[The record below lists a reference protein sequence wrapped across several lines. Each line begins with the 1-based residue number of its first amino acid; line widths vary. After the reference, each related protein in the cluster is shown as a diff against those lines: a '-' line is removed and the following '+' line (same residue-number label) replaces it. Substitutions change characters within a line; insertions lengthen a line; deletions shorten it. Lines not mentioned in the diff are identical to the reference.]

1 MAKKIM
7 INCPRSVENAWAKML
22 EEATLSYIKE
32 LAKKRVN
39 FETTSLEEAMKLI
52 NFEVKS
58 TKKKKTTKTK
68 NYSNGN
74 KGPHKRPP
82 GRAKKGKKWCT
93 YRKWVDVDAPD
104 YDPNTESKDDD
115 NSSVSSSASSN
126 NDELEERK
134 EEVQTNT
141 KKTKKR
147 RLVTKKKK
155 KKPEPQSEPEQQS
168 ESESEEEEEEQSNH
182 YNEDVD
188 VSGFNLADLSSDS
201 SSDDEF

>member
-39 FETTSLEEAMKLI
+39 FETTSLEDAMKLI
-52 NFEVKS
+52 NFEFKS
-58 TKKKKTTKTK
+58 TKKKKTTKAK
-68 NYSNGN
+68 NDSNGN

-93 YRKWVDVDAPD
+93 YRKWVDIDAPD
-104 YDPNTESKDDD
+104 YDPNGESKDGDDDD
-115 NSSVSSSASSN
+115 NSSVSSSGSNN

-134 EEVQTNT
+134 QEDSNEEPENNS
-141 KKTKKR
+141 KKAKKR

-155 KKPEPQSEPEQQS
+155 KKPEPEPEP
-168 ESESEEEEEEQSNH
+168 ETEEEEE
-182 YNEDVD
+182 D
-188 VSGFNLADLSSDS
+188 VSGFNLGDISSDS
-201 SSDDEF
+201 SDSSDDGF

>member
-39 FETTSLEEAMKLI
+39 FETTSLEDAMKLI

-68 NYSNGN
+68 NDSNGN

-82 GRAKKGKKWCT
+82 GRAKKDKKWCS
-93 YRKWVDVDAPD
+93 YRKWVDIDAPD
-104 YDPNTESKDDD
+104 YDPNGERKDDDDD
-115 NSSVSSSASSN
+115 NSSVSSSGSNN
-126 NDELEERK
+126 NDELEEK
-134 EEVQTNT
+134 KQEDSNEEVETNT

-155 KKPEPQSEPEQQS
+155 KKPESEP
-168 ESESEEEEEEQSNH
+168 EEEEEE
-182 YNEDVD
+182 ED
-188 VSGFNLADLSSDS
+188 VSGFNLGDISSDS
-201 SSDDEF
+201 SDSSDDGF

>member
-32 LAKKRVN
+32 LANKRVN
-39 FETTSLEEAMKLI
+39 FETTSLEDAMKLI

-58 TKKKKTTKTK
+58 TKKNKATKTK
-68 NYSNGN
+68 NEYNGN

-93 YRKWVDVDAPD
+93 YRKWVDIDAPD
-104 YDPNTESKDDD
+104 YDPNEESKDGDDDD
-115 NSSVSSSASSN
+115 NSSVSSSGSNN
-126 NDELEERK
+126 NDELEQRNEESK
-134 EEVQTNT
+134 EEPETNT
-141 KKTKKR
+141 KKKKKR

-155 KKPEPQSEPEQQS
+155 KKPEPEP
-168 ESESEEEEEEQSNH
+168 EEEEEE
-182 YNEDVD
+182 EED
-188 VSGFNLADLSSDS
+188 VSGFNFGDISSDSS

>member
-39 FETTSLEEAMKLI
+39 FETTSLEDAMKLI

-58 TKKKKTTKTK
+58 TKKNKPIKTK
-68 NYSNGN
+68 SNSN
-74 KGPHKRPP
+74 DKNGPHKRPP
-82 GRAKKGKKWCT
+82 GRAKKNKKWCT
-93 YRKWVDVDAPD
+93 YRKWVNIDAPD
-104 YDPNTESKDDD
+104 YNSNGESKDDEDD
-115 NSSVSSSASSN
+115 NSSVSSSGSINN

-134 EEVQTNT
+134 EEEQNEEVETNT
-141 KKTKKR
+141 KKAKKR

-155 KKPEPQSEPEQQS
+155 KKPEPEPEP
-168 ESESEEEEEEQSNH
+168 ESDEEDEEE
-182 YNEDVD
+182 D
-188 VSGFNLADLSSDS
+188 VSGFNLGDISSDS
-201 SSDDEF
+201 SSDDGF